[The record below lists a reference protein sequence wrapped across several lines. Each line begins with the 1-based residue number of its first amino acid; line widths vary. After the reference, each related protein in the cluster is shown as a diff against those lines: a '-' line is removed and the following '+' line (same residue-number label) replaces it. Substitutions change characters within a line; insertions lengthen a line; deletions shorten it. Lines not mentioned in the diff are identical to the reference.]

1 MSRGTPDRSSRP
13 SVQIDAARR
22 LDVVVSAMTGEV
34 RTPTHPE
41 IARDLIGRVESA
53 AATWRAPAWK
63 REAAPEGVARAAR
76 NAIESDTQAL
86 RRIVARLQGWP
97 GRTLVGEDGCQAA
110 LAIALNSDSA
120 VQVTLLRLLAEA
132 VRQGDATTAQ
142 WAHLHDRCLV
152 RSGRPQRYGTQY
164 RWYDGRLEMCPVADP
179 GGLDQRRVSVGLPL
193 RGDQLAVLRSRHGWV
208 AALAVSAN
216 GKAS

>member
-1 MSRGTPDRSSRP
+1 
-13 SVQIDAARR
+13 
-22 LDVVVSAMTGEV
+22 MTGEV

-53 AATWRAPAWK
+53 ADTWRAPAGE

-110 LAIALNSDSA
+110 LTIALNSDPA
-120 VQVTLLRLLAEA
+120 VQVTLLHLLAEA
-132 VRQGDATTAQ
+132 VRRGDATTAQ
-142 WAHLHDRCLV
+142 WAHLHDRCLAC
-152 RSGRPQRYGTQY
+152 SGRPQTYGTQY
-164 RWYDGRLEMCPVADP
+164 RLHDGRLEMCPVADP
-179 GGLDQRRVSVGLPL
+179 ESLDQRRVSVGLPL
-193 RGDQLAVLRSRHGWV
+193 RKDQLAVLKRRHGSV
-208 AALAVSAN
+208 AVLAVSVN
-216 GKAS
+216 GRAS